1 MGGAIIDAGRGFR
14 YDSSMKVWFK
24 LLIGALLGI
33 LLGWLIPNDNS
44 RLLFIVDWLSRI
56 AIHIGRY
63 TTVPLLVFSLTIAV
77 YELRQDGR
85 FWSLVFRSILLILG
99 SAAFVIAAGILV
111 VTLFP
116 PDRIPIQIN
125 EQVELAALD
134 VYQGALE
141 LFPSNM
147 FSVLFSDGIQLLPLC
162 VFAFFLGIGLS
173 YDRNYTKPVISLI
186 DSLSRIFYHIG
197 SFFSEILGLIIIVL
211 AAYWAVR
218 FRGALQA
225 GVFRDLIL
233 LLGIFSAVLAFGILP
248 LFLYFIKPKAN
259 PWVVLY
265 GSLGPALGA
274 FFSGDSSFSI
284 PVIFRHSKENLGVRR
299 RSNTVTVTLFA
310 AFGRAGSAMVAAVSF
325 IVIIKSYSS
334 LGITLAEVVG
344 IGLRAAII
352 SFLLARHSG
361 DAAYTA
367 LATLC
372 LGYDQVYE
380 AGYLILKPLA
390 FYLIAVGTFLD
401 VMINC
406 FSSFALAR
414 TGNFQEDRKPRSFI

>member
-1 MGGAIIDAGRGFR
+1 M
-14 YDSSMKVWFK
+14 
-24 LLIGALLGI
+24 
-33 LLGWLIPNDNS
+33 PNDNPLLLSLVS
-44 RLLFIVDWLSRI
+44 RLCQM

-63 TTVPLLVFSLTIAV
+63 ATVPILVFSLTIAI
-77 YELRQDGR
+77 YELRQDGQ
-85 FWSLVFRSILLILG
+85 FWPLIFRSILLILG
-99 SAAFVIAAGILV
+99 SAVFVISAGILV
-111 VTLFP
+111 TMLFP
-116 PDRIPIQIN
+116 PDRIPIQID
-125 EQVELAALD
+125 EQVELVSLD

-147 FSVLFSDGIQLLPLC
+147 FSALFADGIQLLPLC
-162 VFAFFLGIGLS
+162 VFAFFLGMGLS

-186 DSLSRIFYHIG
+186 DSLSRIFYHIV
-197 SFFSEILGLIIIVL
+197 SFFSEILGLIVIVL
-211 AAYWAVR
+211 AAYWAIR
-218 FRGALQA
+218 FHGAVQVE
-225 GVFRDLIL
+225 VFRDLIL
-233 LLGIFSAVLAFGILP
+233 LLGIFSVVLGFGVLP
-248 LFLYFIKPKAN
+248 LFLYFIKPKVN
-259 PWVVLY
+259 PWTALY

-274 FFSGDSSFSI
+274 FFSGDINFSI
-284 PVIFRHSKENLGVRR
+284 PVIFRHIKENLGVRR
-299 RSNTVTVTLFA
+299 RSNTVTVALFA
-310 AFGRAGSAMVAAVSF
+310 AFGRAGSAMVAAASF

-334 LGITLAEVVG
+334 LGITLADVVS
-344 IGLRAAII
+344 IGLRAALI

-367 LATLC
+367 LAALC
-372 LGYDQVYE
+372 LDYGRGYE